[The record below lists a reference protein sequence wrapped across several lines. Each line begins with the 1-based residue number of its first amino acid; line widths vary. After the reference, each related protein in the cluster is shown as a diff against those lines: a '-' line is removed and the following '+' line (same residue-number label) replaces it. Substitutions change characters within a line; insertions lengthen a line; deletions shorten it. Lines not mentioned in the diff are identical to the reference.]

1 MKDDNSYGFSFNDDF
16 DISSS
21 SKQKKQ
27 QFEDIVSDT
36 KLKRVPSDSDF
47 VVNIKDYGHYK
58 KKRHGLAGFIDD
70 KAYKIKRWWARL
82 KKGQRRA
89 IITLSSIILVLA
101 ILISAFF
108 IVFHYNYNPI
118 TDDFE
123 ELGIDNVIDKDIIN
137 VALFGIDT
145 REKNSFKGLSDSIMI
160 LSLNTETKKVKVIS
174 IMRDTLVP
182 IESNGTTTYNKIT
195 TAYQKGGPELAI
207 KTLNKVFGLDISE
220 YATVNFYGM
229 SDIIETVGGIDA
241 ELTDRE
247 VKARGNNNHGINDMI
262 QEICHYL
269 GYNPNDYYIT
279 TSGKQH
285 LNGVQAV
292 AYARIRY
299 VPNIWGT
306 NNDYGR
312 TDRQRYVME
321 QLFNK
326 ATQMGKTQYVK
337 LAKALIPCS
346 ETSLSY
352 SQIISLA
359 FNILL
364 KSPTFEQA
372 RIPQNEFLMN
382 SPSGSFGSVVYYDL
396 NYASKV
402 IHAMIYDDM
411 TLEQYVEANGIEKND
426 WYAKRGSSSGGGT
439 VSRVTPSTSSSTVSQ
454 TTETPS
460 ESQTSSTE
468 SNNTSSIPSSS
479 EETPT
484 VDEKQEEEKPKD
496 EDTEPQQP
504 AEGTDDE
511 VED

>member
-1 MKDDNSYGFSFNDDF
+1 MGVNMRE
-16 DISSS
+16 DINS
-21 SKQKKQ
+21 SKKKDFFE
-27 QFEDIVSDT
+27 FEDIVSDT
-36 KLKRVPSDSDF
+36 SRKRVPDDSDF
-47 VVNIKDYGHYK
+47 VVHIKDYGYK
-58 KKRHGLAGFIDD
+58 KKKHGIAGFIDK
-70 KAYKIKRWWARL
+70 KAYQIKRWWVRL
-82 KKGQRRA
+82 KKGQRRT
-89 IITLSSIILVLA
+89 IIALTSVILVLA
-101 ILISAFF
+101 VLISSFF
-108 IVFHYNYNPI
+108 IFFHYNYNPI
-118 TDDFE
+118 TEDFD
-123 ELGIDNVIDKDIIN
+123 ELGIDSIIDKDIIN

-145 REKNSFKGLSDSIMI
+145 RDKKSFKGLSDSIMI
-160 LSLNTETKKVKVIS
+160 MSLNTKTKQVKVIS
-174 IMRDTLVP
+174 VMRDTLVP
-182 IESNGTTTYNKIT
+182 IEYNGTTTYNKIT

-207 KTLNKVFGLDISE
+207 KTLNKVFNLDISE

-247 VKARGNNNHGINDMI
+247 VMARGKNNYGINDMI
-262 QEICHYL
+262 EELCQYL
-269 GYNPNDYYIT
+269 GYNPKDYYVT

-326 ATQMGKTQYVK
+326 ATKMSKSQYVK

-352 SQIISLA
+352 SEILSLA
-359 FNILL
+359 VNILL
-364 KSPTFEQA
+364 KSPTFVQA

-396 NYASKV
+396 DYAAKV
-402 IHAMIYDDM
+402 IHSIIYDDM
-411 TLEQYVEANGIEKND
+411 TIEQYVEQNGIEKND
-426 WYAKRGSSSGGGT
+426 WYAKRGSSPGSGT
-439 VSRVTPSTSSSTVSQ
+439 VSRVTPSTPGGTVSQ
-454 TTETPS
+454 TPS
-460 ESQTSSTE
+460 EPETSSTE
-468 SNNTSSIPSSS
+468 SSNVSSVQSQTENNSS
-479 EETPT
+479 EDKT
-484 VDEKQEEEKPKD
+484 QEEEKPKE

-504 AEGTDDE
+504 EEGTE